1 MPKHAV
7 ATENRRRTRT
17 VVAASF
23 GVGALAL
30 TGAGVYAGLTAQANT
45 TAETVSSGTLL
56 LTMAPETG
64 AAALSVAVSN
74 LAPGDVDNRYVVVTN
89 SGTLVGKNLGLAVTD
104 GTVPRSVLSTSATN
118 GLSVSIL
125 ACSGPWVVATNFC
138 SAASLTPTVAGTTT
152 PYLAKTS
159 VSALGTRVAFT
170 GPIAP
175 AAAAAYS
182 LRISTYMDG
191 TETVTNG
198 ALPGGTVQGLTATL
212 TYTFSEDQRDGVT
225 TNS

>member
-23 GVGALAL
+23 GVAALAL
-30 TGAGVYAGLTAQANT
+30 TGAGVYAGLTAQATNT
-45 TAETVSSGTLL
+45 TAEIVSSGTLL

-64 AAALSVAVSN
+64 AAALSATVSN

-89 SGTLVGKNLGLAVTD
+89 SGTLVGKSLGLAVSD
-104 GTVPRSVLSTSATN
+104 GTVPPSVLSTSATK
-118 GLSVSIL
+118 GLSVSIS
-125 ACSGPWVVATNFC
+125 ACSIAWVPATGVC
-138 SAASLTPTVAGTTT
+138 AGTTT
-152 PYLAKTS
+152 SYLAKTS
-159 VSALGTRVAFT
+159 VSALGTRVNFT

-198 ALPGGTVQGLTATL
+198 TLPGDTAQGLTATL